1 MPVRI
6 AVVEDDKQ
14 MRSMLNSYIDRYAA
28 ENDELLAVDLFTDG
42 EEIINDYRPVY
53 GIIFLDIQ
61 MHHLDGMETAHLIRE
76 VDQDV
81 IIIFITNMA
90 NYAIKGYAVDA
101 LDFVLKPVSYF
112 AFSQQLKKALSRLSR
127 RASHYIT
134 VPVENG
140 LAKVETDRILYLES
154 FGHKIVLYT
163 DGEEYSF
170 NDSMKNME
178 KTLGDH
184 GFYRSNNCYLIN
196 LAYVRGV
203 QGNIA
208 VVAGRQLTISRA
220 RKKGLMQALSNFIGA
235 NS

>member
-1 MPVRI
+1 
-6 AVVEDDKQ
+6 
-14 MRSMLNSYIDRYAA
+14 
-28 ENDELLAVDLFTDG
+28 
-42 EEIINDYRPVY
+42 
-53 GIIFLDIQ
+53 
-61 MHHLDGMETAHLIRE
+61 
-76 VDQDV
+76 
-81 IIIFITNMA
+81 MA

-101 LDFVLKPVSYF
+101 LDFVHEACLLFRFF
-112 AFSQQLKKALSRLSR
+112 ATAEEGLVKIYPA
-127 RASHYIT
+127 
-134 VPVENG
+134 VPVIILPCPSRMAWQKLKQN
-140 LAKVETDRILYLES
+140 RILYLES
-154 FGHKIVLYT
+154 FGHKFVLYT

-196 LAYVRGV
+196 LAHVRGV